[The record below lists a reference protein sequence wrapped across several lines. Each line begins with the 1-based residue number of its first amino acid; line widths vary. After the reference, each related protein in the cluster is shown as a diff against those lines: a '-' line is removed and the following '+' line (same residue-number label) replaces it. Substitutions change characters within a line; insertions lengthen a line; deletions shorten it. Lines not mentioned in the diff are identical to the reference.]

1 MDENNELE
9 YNENEIKNF
18 LEQIESTSGQVLEL
32 EVFEKIQN
40 FIKERFEHIPPKIS
54 LWEQMAFA
62 FSEIHSEGYPEWN
75 TYFRP
80 LLSCPTKEG
89 KIYEYPSIQK
99 ITPEIIS
106 YWEKRCK
113 ESNHPV
119 FKARYSNLVRDF
131 SENIKEEKPHYS
143 IAQIFIDS
151 VIEIAEKDLQDSVY
165 VIRKLERALSLALSI
180 NDKER
185 INKLIDAIIN
195 YEEKVAED
203 NKPSLWGFS
212 YKLLVKNKKVQINE
226 DKEQKIIKDLEER
239 FERLLKGSDHW
250 SAKSA
255 ALLLADYYFR
265 NKKSTKAKNILLKLG
280 TMIQQQ
286 ADKASPLV
294 ASAWLEE
301 LYHLYL
307 KYGLKNEADKISI
320 KIKEMGEK
328 SKSELKRIE
337 VTMEI
342 PKEEIEKFINS
353 LIEGDL
359 KTALR
364 KIALYYIPR
373 KDEVIQQLKNHS
385 QKAPLFFLV
394 THEILDKEGRPIAT
408 IGPLEEDIDGHI
420 VIQISQNMRINSFLL
435 HETLKALINK
445 FNLDTESIIDYLYE
459 SPIFD
464 EKRRD
469 FFSQSIKAYLH
480 NDYLVALHILIP
492 QIEALIRNLAEKIG
506 LSVLKY
512 SRSGAF
518 NYRTL
523 DDLLREKEIINT
535 FTEDMCLYF
544 RILFTDQRGWNL
556 RNNICHGISQ
566 IMDFEQINADRVF
579 HALLCLSLV
588 KEKEHNLD
596 ELLSQTY

>member
-1 MDENNELE
+1 MDENNESR
-9 YNENEIKNF
+9 YNENEIKIF

-32 EVFEKIQN
+32 DVFEKIQN
-40 FIKERFEHIPPKIS
+40 FIKERFEHIRPKIL

-62 FSEIHSEGYPEWN
+62 FSEIYQERYPKWN

-80 LLSCPTKEG
+80 IFSWTTKDG
-89 KIYEYPSIQK
+89 KIYEYPSIQE
-99 ITPEIIS
+99 ITPEIVS
-106 YWEKRCK
+106 YWGKRCK
-113 ESNHPV
+113 ESKHPV
-119 FKARYSNLVRDF
+119 FKARYSNLVWDF

-203 NKPSLWGFS
+203 NKPGLWGFS
-212 YKLLVKNKKVQINE
+212 YKLLLKNKKVQINE
-226 DKEQKIIKDLEER
+226 NKEQKIIKDLEKR

-250 SAKSA
+250 PAKSA
-255 ALLLADYYFR
+255 VDLLADYYFR
-265 NKKSTKAKNILLKLG
+265 NEKSTKAKNILLKLG

-286 ADKASPLV
+286 ADKALPLV

-307 KYGLKNEADKISI
+307 QYGLKNEADKVSI

-328 SKSELKRIE
+328 SKSEFKRIE

-342 PKEEIEKFINS
+342 PKEKIEKFINVINE
-353 LIEGDL
+353 LTEGDL
-359 KTALR
+359 KTALT

-373 KDEVIQQLKNHS
+373 KDEVIQQLKNLS
-385 QKAPLFFLV
+385 QKAPISFLV
-394 THEILDKEGRPIAT
+394 TQKILDKEGRPIAT
-408 IGPLEEDIDGHI
+408 IGPLGEDIDGHI
-420 VIQISQNMRINSFLL
+420 VLQLSQNMQINSFLL

-445 FNLDTESIIDYLYE
+445 FNLDTESIINYLYE

-464 EKRRD
+464 EKRRG
-469 FFSQSIKAYLH
+469 FFTQSIKAYLR

-506 LSVLKY
+506 LPLLKP
-512 SRSGAF
+512 SRSGGF
-518 NYRTL
+518 NYKTL
-523 DDLLREKEIINT
+523 DDLLREKEISNT
-535 FTEDMCLYF
+535 LTEDMCLYF

-566 IMDFEQINADRVF
+566 IMDFDQITADRVF

-588 KEKEHNLD
+588 KER
-596 ELLSQTY
+596 